1 MAWPW
6 NPGYASF
13 KVIKNGTIQSLS
25 AVFLFAL
32 YSKWPPSCT
41 ISEIKRYIGRRS
53 RFSYPCIRRPIHGE
67 KSLMICL
74 AVSKKTGV
82 CQTDGQTSFCSIVRE
97 LCTASR
103 GKNSISLRS
112 TMTKDWRYTNV
123 SYKHCYNTI
132 RPTFEPF
139 YGLLILIRFSLRIYL
154 CSAEDYAG
162 SPSVLFARRFY
173 FGSLKARL

>member
-1 MAWPW
+1 MR
-6 NPGYASF
+6 YSASN
-13 KVIKNGTIQSLS
+13 NGVTLKSGLCVVQGHQKWYHSKFECG
-25 AVFLFAL
+25 FLFAL

-41 ISEIKRYIGRRS
+41 ISEKKRYIGRRS

-82 CQTDGQTSFCSIVRE
+82 CQTDGQTSFCSTVRE

-123 SYKHCYNTI
+123 SYKHCYNS
-132 RPTFEPF
+132 
-139 YGLLILIRFSLRIYL
+139 YSYDQLLN
-154 CSAEDYAG
+154 
-162 SPSVLFARRFY
+162 PSMDC
-173 FGSLKARL
+173 